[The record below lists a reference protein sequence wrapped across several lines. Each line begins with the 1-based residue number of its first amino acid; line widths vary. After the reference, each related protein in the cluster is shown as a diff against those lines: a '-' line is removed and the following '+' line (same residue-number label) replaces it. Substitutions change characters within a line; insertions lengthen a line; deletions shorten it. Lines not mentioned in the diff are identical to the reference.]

1 LREEA
6 RKHSR
11 RGRGKFLDGDLETDV
26 AIFLTLFEGEQ
37 MELSK
42 LLGNIF
48 LGKSP
53 IAHKPLRRT
62 ELAIIG
68 KTASRT
74 GES

>member
-11 RGRGKFLDGDLETDV
+11 RRRGKFLDGDLETDV

-42 LLGNIF
+42 LFGNIF
-48 LGKSP
+48 LGKFP
-53 IAHKPLRRT
+53 IAHEPLRGSLLQDV
-62 ELAIIG
+62 E
-68 KTASRT
+68 KTR
-74 GES
+74 

>member
-1 LREEA
+1 
-6 RKHSR
+6 
-11 RGRGKFLDGDLETDV
+11 LETDV

-37 MELSK
+37 RELSK

-48 LGKSP
+48 LGKFP
-53 IAHKPLRRT
+53 IAHKPLRST

-68 KTASRT
+68 KTTSRT